1 MKDEGYSMS
10 FSTGGL
16 FRLES
21 VELALIFLEINDWTA
36 VQIKVLA
43 DNLLQARTINT
54 SKRFCREIISRLKT
68 LTRSEVELLVHGNI
82 QEQSYL
88 LWLAICRRYKFIAD
102 FAVEI
107 IRERFINLKADLHN
121 EDFNSFFDRKSEWH
135 PEIDKLRPSTR
146 NKLRQVL
153 FKILREADLLS
164 DNNIINAA
172 ILSPRFMEVISLRQ
186 DVLFFPTFDSGL
198 RGVLQ

>member
-1 MKDEGYSMS
+1 MS